1 MDLSEFQQRA
11 VIANITGLSILSTAP
26 VDYLAQGKVHAY
38 RKQYYGKQS
47 RVGGGSDDG
56 DTPTSVMPQISVSN
70 LMF

>member
-47 RVGGGSDDG
+47 RLGGDDG
-56 DTPTSVMPQISVSN
+56 DTPTSVMPQISVSV
-70 LMF
+70 LRF